1 MRNPDREDHWIPA
14 FAGMTTRKFNLD
26 RVLCCTE
33 YPILHRVRNLVK
45 AAWWCFGNFLSVT
58 GVVIGRK
65 MRRRTLQ
72 WSFNLMGRDNL
83 AFLIDSEWRRL
94 L

>member
-26 RVLCCTE
+26 RVLGCTK
-33 YPILHRVRNLVK
+33 YPILHRASNSVK
-45 AAWWCFGNFLSVT
+45 ASWRCLGNFLSVT

-65 MRRRTLQ
+65 TGRPDIAMELQ
-72 WSFNLMGRDNL
+72 FDGPGQ
-83 AFLIDSEWRRL
+83 FGFF
-94 L
+94 